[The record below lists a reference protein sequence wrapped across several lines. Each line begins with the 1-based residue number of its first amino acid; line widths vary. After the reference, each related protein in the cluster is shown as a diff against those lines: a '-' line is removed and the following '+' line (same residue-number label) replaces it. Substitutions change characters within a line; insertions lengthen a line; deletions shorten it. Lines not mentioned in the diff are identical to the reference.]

1 MELTAQRL
9 NWTKLALPVLLSLVF
24 LLYLPDGELLWSD
37 WMNLEEFSHGPLML
51 AVSLYLLWA
60 RRILLDSHDTRGNWL
75 GVLLSAIAIFVYTLA
90 VKSGIENLRHLSL
103 FLLIFGLFL
112 GFGGVTY
119 GRYVLPSL
127 ILLPFVVPPPAFLN
141 ANLTHGLQLLSTD
154 MSVVMLRA
162 AGLSVFQDGNIIDM
176 GTIKLA
182 VVEACAGLRYLYP
195 MIGLGVMAGM
205 IFDIHLWKRGLFV
218 VIAAAVSIVMNSVR
232 IFLTGAI
239 ADWTDTAV
247 SDGFFHLFEGW
258 VFFLVS
264 FAVMMAIG
272 YLTLSKKEKST
283 IGHGVL
289 KVSVPAEVAVEK
301 PTPIGPIIGGG
312 FLCIVMI
319 VAVFFVRSIEP
330 EIPDR
335 RQFTSFPLK
344 INGMIAEED
353 ILPGV
358 EQTILNMSDYFLG
371 HYRAKEKPP
380 ITLFIGYYEQQSA
393 SNTPHSPRVCIPS
406 GGWEIDS
413 ITEVELQ
420 NGDQMVPVNRVLIS
434 RGESKLLVYY
444 WFQQRGKFIANEYKA
459 KLNLLL
465 GGLTSARSDG
475 GLVRLY
481 MPIETSMSE
490 VLADQELTEFSMELF
505 KILPD
510 YVPSK

>member
-1 MELTAQRL
+1 M
-9 NWTKLALPVLLSLVF
+9 NWTKLALPALIALVF
-24 LLYLPDGELLWSD
+24 ILYLPDGELLWDD

-60 RRILLDSHDTRGNWL
+60 RRTLLETYDTRGNWI
-75 GVLLSAIAIFVYTLA
+75 GVLLSAVAIFIYALA

-112 GFGGVTY
+112 VFGGVTY
-119 GRYVLPSL
+119 GRYILPSL

-162 AGLSVFQDGNIIDM
+162 AGLSVYQDGNIIDM

-205 IFDIHLWKRGLFV
+205 IFDIPLWKRGLFV

-264 FAVMMAIG
+264 FTVMMVIC
-272 YLTLSKKEKST
+272 YLTLNKKEKST

-289 KVSVPAEVAVEK
+289 KVSVPAEAVVEK
-301 PTPIGPIIGGG
+301 PTPIAPIICGGV
-312 FLCIVMI
+312 LCAAMIISVLIV
-319 VAVFFVRSIEP
+319 RNIEP
-330 EIPDR
+330 EVPDR

-344 INGMIAEED
+344 INNMIAEED

-371 HYRAKEKPP
+371 HYRSKAKPP

-406 GGWEIDS
+406 GGWEIDN
-413 ITEVELQ
+413 ITEIELK
-420 NGDQMVPVNRVLIS
+420 NGDLSVPVNRVLIS

-444 WFQQRGKFIANEYKA
+444 WFQQRGKYIANEYKA

-465 GGLTSARSDG
+465 GGMTSARTDG
-475 GLVRLY
+475 ALIRLY
-481 MPIETSMSE
+481 MPIESTMSE
-490 VLADQELTEFSMELF
+490 VLADQELTKFSEELF
-505 KILPD
+505 GVLPSF
-510 YVPSK
+510 VPN

>member
-1 MELTAQRL
+1 MELTAQRM
-9 NWTKLALPVLLSLVF
+9 NWTKLALPALLVLVF
-24 LLYLPDGELLWSD
+24 ILYLPDGELLWYD

-60 RRILLDSHDTRGNWL
+60 RRLLLESYDTRGNWV
-75 GVLLSAIAIFVYTLA
+75 GVLLSAVAVFVYALA

-112 GFGGVTY
+112 VFGGVTY
-119 GRYVLPSL
+119 GRYILPSL

-162 AGLSVFQDGNIIDM
+162 AGLSVYQDGNIIDM

-205 IFDIHLWKRGLFV
+205 IFEIHLWKRGLFV
-218 VIAAAVSIVMNSVR
+218 FIAGAVSIVMNSVR

-264 FAVMMAIG
+264 FTVMMAIC
-272 YLTLSKKEKST
+272 YLTLTKKEKST
-283 IGHGVL
+283 IGNGVL
-289 KVSVPAEVAVEK
+289 KVAIPAELTVEK
-301 PTPIGPIIGGG
+301 AKPLAPIISSGL
-312 FLCIVMI
+312 LCALMI
-319 VAVFFVRSIEP
+319 ISVLFVRNIEP

-353 ILPGV
+353 ILPGI
-358 EQTILNMSDYFLG
+358 EQTLLNMSDYFLG

-406 GGWEIDS
+406 GGWEIDT
-413 ITEVELQ
+413 ITEIEMQ
-420 NGDQMVPVNRVLIS
+420 NGDQVVPVNRVLIS
-434 RGESKLLVYY
+434 RGENRLLVYY

-465 GGLTSARSDG
+465 GGMTSARTDG
-475 GLVRLY
+475 ALVRLY
-481 MPIETSMSE
+481 MPIESTMSE
-490 VLADQELTEFSMELF
+490 VLADRELTRFSEKLF
-505 KILPD
+505 EVLPT
-510 YVPSK
+510 YVPN

>member
-1 MELTAQRL
+1 MELTAHRL
-9 NWTKLALPVLLSLVF
+9 KWMTLILPALLVMVF
-24 LLYLPDGELLWSD
+24 ILYIPDGELLWHD

-60 RRILLDSHDTRGNWL
+60 RRSLLDSCDTRGNWF
-75 GVLLSAIAIFVYTLA
+75 GVLLCVVAVFIYSLA
-90 VKSGIENLRHLSL
+90 VKSGIENLRHLCL
-103 FLLIFGLFL
+103 FLLILGLFII
-112 GFGGVTY
+112 FGGVTY
-119 GRYVLPSL
+119 GRFVLPSL

-162 AGLSVFQDGNIIDM
+162 VGLSVYQDGTVIDM

-205 IFDIHLWKRGLFV
+205 IFDISLWKRSLFV
-218 VIAAAVSIVMNSVR
+218 VIAAVVSILMNSVR

-258 VFFLVS
+258 VFFLFS
-264 FAVMMAIG
+264 FAVMMAIC
-272 YLTLSKKEKST
+272 YFTLNKIEKAS
-283 IGHGVL
+283 IGRGVL
-289 KVSVPAEVAVEK
+289 KVSIPDSVSQEK
-301 PTPIGPIIGGG
+301 TIPIEPVICGAL
-312 FLCIVMI
+312 LCAVMI
-319 VAVFFVRSIEP
+319 VSVIYVRNIEP

-335 RQFTSFPLK
+335 REFTSFPLK
-344 INGMIAEED
+344 IDGMIAEED

-371 HYRAKEKPP
+371 HYRATSKPP
-380 ITLFIGYYEQQSA
+380 ITLFIGYYDQQSA

-406 GGWEIDS
+406 GGWKIDDIKEI
-413 ITEVELQ
+413 ELQ
-420 NGDQMVPVNRVLIS
+420 NGDMKVPVNRVLIS
-434 RGESKLLVYY
+434 RGENRLLVYY
-444 WFQQRGKFIANEYKA
+444 WFQQRGEFIANEYEA

-465 GGLTSARSDG
+465 GGITSARTDG
-475 GLVRLY
+475 ALVRLY
-481 MPIETSMSE
+481 MPIETEMSE
-490 VLADQELTEFSMELF
+490 VLADQELTQFSTELF
-505 KILPD
+505 KVLPA
-510 YVPSK
+510 YVPN

>member
-9 NWTKLALPVLLSLVF
+9 SLAKLALPVVLV
-24 LLYLPDGELLWSD
+24 LVLILYIPDGELLWAD

-51 AVSLYLLWA
+51 AVSVYLLWA
-60 RRILLDSHDTRGNWL
+60 RRALLNSFDTRGNWY
-75 GVLLSAIAIFVYTLA
+75 GVLFCAVAIFVYALA
-90 VKSGIENLRHLSL
+90 SKSGIENLRHLSL
-103 FLLIFGLFL
+103 FLLLFGLFIT
-112 GFGGVTY
+112 FGGVTY
-119 GRYVLPSL
+119 GRFILPSL

-162 AGLSVFQDGNIIDM
+162 AGLSVFQDGTIIDM

-205 IFDIHLWKRGLFV
+205 IFDIPLWKRGLFV
-218 VIAAAVSIVMNSVR
+218 VIAAVVSILMNSVR

-258 VFFLVS
+258 VFFLFS
-264 FAVMMAIG
+264 FAVMMAFC
-272 YLTLSKKEKST
+272 YLALSRKEKST
-283 IGHGVL
+283 IGQGVL
-289 KVSVPAEVAVEK
+289 KVSVPEEVATEK
-301 PTPIGPIIGGG
+301 PIPIAPLITGAL
-312 FLCIVMI
+312 LCALMI
-319 VAVFFVRSIEP
+319 VSVLFVRNIDP

-353 ILPGV
+353 ILPGI

-371 HYRAKEKPP
+371 HYRAKSRSP

-406 GGWEIDS
+406 GGWKIDA
-413 ITEVELQ
+413 ITEIELQ
-420 NGDQMVPVNRVLIS
+420 NGDRKVPVNRVLIS
-434 RGESKLLVYY
+434 RGENKLLVYY

-465 GGLTSARSDG
+465 GGMSSARTDG
-475 GLVRLY
+475 ALVRLY
-481 MPIETSMSE
+481 MPIETTMSE
-490 VLADQELTEFSMELF
+490 VIADQELTLFSEELF
-505 KILPD
+505 KVMPD
-510 YVPSK
+510 YVPD

>member
-9 NWTKLALPVLLSLVF
+9 SWKVMVLPVLLSFVF
-24 LLYLPDGELLWSD
+24 ILYIPDGELLWTD

-51 AVSLYLLWA
+51 AVSVYLLWA
-60 RRILLDSHDTRGNWL
+60 RRSLLDSYDTRGNWF
-75 GVLLSAIAIFVYTLA
+75 GVLFCAVAVSVYTLA
-90 VKSGIENLRHLSL
+90 VKSGIENIRHLSL

-112 GFGGVTY
+112 VFGGITY

-141 ANLTHGLQLLSTD
+141 ANLTFGLQLLSTD

-176 GTIKLA
+176 GTVKLA

-205 IFDIHLWKRGLFV
+205 IFDIPLWKRGLFV
-218 VIAAAVSIVMNSVR
+218 VIAATVSILMNSVR

-258 VFFLVS
+258 VFFLFS
-264 FAVMMAIG
+264 FAVMMVIC
-272 YLTLSKKEKST
+272 YFTLSRTEKGS
-283 IGHGVL
+283 IGGGVL
-289 KVSVPAEVAVEK
+289 KVSLPENVTIKTKVQIF
-301 PTPIGPIIGGG
+301 PIVCGA
-312 FLCIVMI
+312 LVCSAMI
-319 VAVFFVRSIEP
+319 VGVLFVRNIEP

-344 INGMIAEED
+344 LNGMIAEED

-371 HYRAKEKPP
+371 HYRVKSKPP
-380 ITLFIGYYEQQSA
+380 ITLFIGYYDQQSA

-406 GGWEIDS
+406 GGWKIDS
-413 ITEVELQ
+413 IREIELQ
-420 NGDQMVPVNRVLIS
+420 NGDHKVPVNRVLIS
-434 RGESKLLVYY
+434 RGENRLLVYY

-465 GGLTSARSDG
+465 GGMTSARTDG
-475 GLVRLY
+475 ALVRLY
-481 MPIETSMSE
+481 MPIETDMSE
-490 VLADQELTEFSMELF
+490 VLADNELSEFSEELF
-505 KILPD
+505 KVLPA
-510 YVPSK
+510 YVPN